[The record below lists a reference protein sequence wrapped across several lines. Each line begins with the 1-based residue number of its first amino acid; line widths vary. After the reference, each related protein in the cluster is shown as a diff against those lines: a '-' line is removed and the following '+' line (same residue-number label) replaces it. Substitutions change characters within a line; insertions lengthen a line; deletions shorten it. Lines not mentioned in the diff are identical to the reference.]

1 MATNLKN
8 LSDYDVKS
16 VPSAKNMKFGIV
28 TAEWNREIT
37 DALLNGAYNTLI
49 KHGAKEENILKKYV
63 PGSVEL
69 TLGAQF
75 MAEYADLDAVICLG
89 CVIQGETR
97 HFDFV
102 CQSVTHGITELN
114 MNYNIPF
121 VFGVLTTNTQQQALD
136 RAGGK
141 HGNKGDEAAITA
153 IKMAHLQLEMEEI
166 EEMED

>member
-8 LSDYDVKS
+8 LSDYDKKS
-16 VPSAKNMKFGIV
+16 VPSASKMLFGIIV
-28 TAEWNREIT
+28 AEWNTEIT
-37 DALLNGAYNTLI
+37 EALLNGAYETLL

-121 VFGVLTTNTQQQALD
+121 IYGVLTTNNLQQAKD

-153 IKMAHLQLEMEEI
+153 IRMAHLQKEMEQFK
-166 EEMED
+166 ED

>member
-1 MATNLKN
+1 MATSLKN
-8 LSDYDVKS
+8 LSDYDIKS
-16 VPSAKNMKFGIV
+16 VPSAEGMRFGIV
-28 TAEWNREIT
+28 VAEWNTDIT
-37 DALLNGAYNTLI
+37 NALLKGAYETLM
-49 KHGAKEENILKKYV
+49 KHGVKEDDILVKFV
-63 PGSVEL
+63 PGSIEL

-114 MNYNIPF
+114 MTYNLPF
-121 VFGVLTTNTQQQALD
+121 IYGVLTTDNIQQAQE
-136 RAGGK
+136 RAGGI

-153 IKMAHLQLEMEEI
+153 IKMAHLQREMETM
-166 EEMED
+166 EE

>member
-8 LSDYDVKS
+8 LSDYDIKS
-16 VPSAKNMKFGIV
+16 VPSAKDMLFGIV
-28 TAEWNREIT
+28 TAEWNSEIT
-37 DALLNGAYNTLI
+37 NALLEGAVNTLL
-49 KHGAKEENILKKYV
+49 KHGAKEENILRKYV
-63 PGSVEL
+63 PGTIEL

-97 HFDFV
+97 HFDYV
-102 CQSVTHGITELN
+102 CQSATHGITELN
-114 MNYNIPF
+114 LNYNIPF
-121 VFGVLTTNTQQQALD
+121 VFGVLTTDNLQQAKD

-153 IKMAHLQLEMEEI
+153 IKMAHLQLEMEDL
-166 EEMED
+166 EE

>member
-8 LSDYDVKS
+8 LSDYDIKS
-16 VPSAKNMKFGIV
+16 VPSAKDMIFGIV
-28 TAEWNREIT
+28 TAEWNSEIT
-37 DALLNGAYNTLI
+37 NSLLEGAVNTLL
-49 KHGAKEENILKKYV
+49 KHGAKEENILRKYV
-63 PGSVEL
+63 PGTVEL

-102 CQSVTHGITELN
+102 CQSATHGITELN
-114 MNYNIPF
+114 LNYNIPF
-121 VFGVLTTNTQQQALD
+121 IFGVLTTDTLQQAKD

-153 IKMAHLQLEMEEI
+153 IKMAHLQLEMEN
-166 EEMED
+166 MEDD

>member
-8 LSDYDVKS
+8 LSDYDIKS
-16 VPSAKNMKFGIV
+16 VPSAEDMKFGIV
-28 TAEWNREIT
+28 TAEWNSDIT
-37 DALLNGAYNTLI
+37 NALLEGAVNTLL
-49 KHGAKEENILKKYV
+49 KHGAKEENILRKYV
-63 PGSVEL
+63 PGTVEL

-75 MAEYADLDAVICLG
+75 MAEYADLDAIICLG

-102 CQSVTHGITELN
+102 CQSATHGITELN

-121 VFGVLTTNTQQQALD
+121 IFGVLTTDTLQQAKD

-141 HGNKGDEAAITA
+141 HGNKGDEAAVTA
-153 IKMAHLQLEMEEI
+153 IKMAHLQLEMENL
-166 EEMED
+166 EDE